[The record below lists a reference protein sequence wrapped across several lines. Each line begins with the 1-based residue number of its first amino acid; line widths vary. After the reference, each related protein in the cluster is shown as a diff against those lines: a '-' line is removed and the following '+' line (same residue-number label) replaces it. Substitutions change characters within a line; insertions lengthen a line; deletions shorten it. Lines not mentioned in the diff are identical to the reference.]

1 LAIFDSISVCFDMP
15 RSGGMTGTFLTGEAV
30 ARSPDNAAEPLDA
43 AFDVSS
49 AADRLTLKPGC
60 QLDGHCK
67 TALSTNR
74 IPQSF

>member
-1 LAIFDSISVCFDMP
+1 MP

-60 QLDGHCK
+60 QLGGRCK
-67 TALSTNR
+67 NDPASQWHTTILSIKSPPT
-74 IPQSF
+74 